1 MTFYTDDII
10 IIIKQTSNT
19 IVLRQNKAILITI
32 EIYLSKLS
40 EYHK

>member
-10 IIIKQTSNT
+10 IIIIQTSNT